1 MTPYAF
7 CRVCKY
13 AANSAAMWPC
23 RCCSRIN
30 RMEDHFTPADEDADD
45 LPTHGDEIRALGNNG
60 LAELIIERFHIH
72 SLAGM
77 PVCVSRRRQSAAQSA
92 QDASEPPASA
102 AGRSPRAASSA
113 LSTSSGVAWILRIV
127 ALAARMI
134 FHSASSPA
142 NASGSRACTIACI
155 IASR

>member
-30 RMEDHFTPADEDADD
+30 RMEDYFTPADDDADD

-72 SLAGM
+72 CGNCPAECDCIRTTADGNPIFGSQACKTALAVWLGKK
-77 PVCVSRRRQSAAQSA
+77 
-92 QDASEPPASA
+92 
-102 AGRSPRAASSA
+102 
-113 LSTSSGVAWILRIV
+113 STGKESGV
-127 ALAARMI
+127 
-134 FHSASSPA
+134 
-142 NASGSRACTIACI
+142 
-155 IASR
+155 